1 MDEMV
6 RPEIHQVEE
15 KKEAVV
21 STERSQIETS
31 EFQLSAEH
39 EKLFRDI
46 FALHIAG
53 KYREFLQAFE
63 QLKEDDETVQE
74 LLAVKEA
81 FGCKDVLH
89 TLAYISSYTLTT
101 RDIQMYRTHTW
112 YERIY
117 DLPWVK
123 SQIDRLLDHEKRD
136 SMQIIKKILE
146 DITIKVPDDI
156 RTPWKWFEEQALQKK
171 TLFDVVIQ
179 LVKTRKAYQ
188 KKDEDRTK
196 RLILV
201 VRQIAG
207 KADITQ
213 DDEDLVEE

>member
-1 MDEMV
+1 VV

-63 QLKEDDETVQE
+63 QLKEDEETVQE

-112 YERIY
+112 NDRIY
-117 DLPWVK
+117 ELP
-123 SQIDRLLDHEKRD
+123 
-136 SMQIIKKILE
+136 
-146 DITIKVPDDI
+146 
-156 RTPWKWFEEQALQKK
+156 
-171 TLFDVVIQ
+171 
-179 LVKTRKAYQ
+179 
-188 KKDEDRTK
+188 
-196 RLILV
+196 
-201 VRQIAG
+201 
-207 KADITQ
+207 
-213 DDEDLVEE
+213 